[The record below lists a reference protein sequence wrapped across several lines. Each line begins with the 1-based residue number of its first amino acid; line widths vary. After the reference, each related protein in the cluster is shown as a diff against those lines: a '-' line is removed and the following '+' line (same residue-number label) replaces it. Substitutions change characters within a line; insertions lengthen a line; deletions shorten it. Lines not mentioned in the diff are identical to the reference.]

1 MLSFSFLRVNFQFT
15 LLRPRI
21 MQDGAPLITLVKK
34 GELAERP
41 SLSSEDLAL
50 ERTLS
55 MLCSFL
61 SVDDFVSFLNSL
73 AFASY
78 AQREEHW
85 VVFEIGLYHDHT
97 KTLQLYPGSGRLTIA
112 DEAMTGVFEEH
123 LWKGEPNEA
132 FANAI
137 TRWIGVVS
145 NLQ

>member
-50 ERTLS
+50 EQTLS

-73 AFASY
+73 PS
-78 AQREEHW
+78 RP
-85 VVFEIGLYHDHT
+85 T
-97 KTLQLYPGSGRLTIA
+97 
-112 DEAMTGVFEEH
+112 
-123 LWKGEPNEA
+123 PNEK
-132 FANAI
+132 NIGWCLKLGSI
-137 TRWIGVVS
+137 TTTPKPCNSILGPVD
-145 NLQ
+145 